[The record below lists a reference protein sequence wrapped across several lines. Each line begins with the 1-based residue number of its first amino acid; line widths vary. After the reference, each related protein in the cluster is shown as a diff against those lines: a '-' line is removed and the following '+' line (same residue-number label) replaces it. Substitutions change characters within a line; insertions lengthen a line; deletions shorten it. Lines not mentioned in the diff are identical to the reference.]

1 MPSMMMMMMISLVNA
16 TGQEEGLMKLQNF
29 VVINDNNK
37 LMIVKERGITTV
49 LSAMEE
55 HPKNATV
62 QESGCSILGNLA
74 VNYNNKAKIAANQGI
89 TIILSAMKNL
99 ILNDTVQYSMLAQ
112 HIGNWF

>member
-1 MPSMMMMMMISLVNA
+1 MMMMMMISLVNA

-49 LSAMEE
+49 LSVMEE
-55 HPKNATV
+55 HPKIATV
-62 QESGCSILGNLA
+62 REYGCSILGNLA

-112 HIGNWF
+112 HIENWL